1 MEITFEV
8 PVLAKAGS
16 TTRTP
21 RKNTPSQYLIEEGLA
36 LVLEGHPH
44 PSNGYKLASDWAQN
58 YDSRY
63 GNGFNGPSS
72 ARLLALAEWIEEN
85 EK

>member
-1 MEITFEV
+1 MSLR
-8 PVLAKAGS
+8 LAVEA
-16 TTRTP
+16 
-21 RKNTPSQYLIEEGLA
+21 GLA
-36 LVLEGHPH
+36 LVVEGHPH

-63 GNGFNGPSS
+63 GHEFNAPIS
-72 ARLLALAEWIEEN
+72 ARLLALAEWIEEI